1 LKQFLIKYLGAVK
14 LFFGFYKKVE
24 FNDLSRTQPVSRLF
38 GIDRGKPIDR
48 YYIEKFLSA
57 HSNDIR
63 GRVLEIAEN
72 TYSRKFAD
80 KKSNEIHVFETL
92 QFDGTG
98 KPSTIVADLTK
109 PASLPES
116 RYDCFICTQTYNFI
130 YDVRQAIAGTCHLL
144 KNEGIVLATVAGIS
158 QVSRYDMDRWGDY
171 WRFTGKS
178 VLKLFEDVFG
188 EGNVEIVTFG
198 NVLAATALLQGLSVE
213 DLPDQSLL
221 DEVDP
226 DYPVIIGVKAKK
238 LVR

>member
-1 LKQFLIKYLGAVK
+1 MKQFLIKYLGAVK

-24 FNDLSRTQPVSRLF
+24 FNDLTRIQPVSRLF

-48 YYIEKFLSA
+48 YYIENFLSA

-63 GRVLEIAEN
+63 GRILEVAED

-80 KKSNEIHVFETL
+80 TKSNEVPVFETL
-92 QFDGTG
+92 HFDGSG
-98 KPSTIVADLTK
+98 KPSTFTGDLTN
-109 PASLPES
+109 PASLPEN

-130 YDVRQAIAGTCHLL
+130 YDVRQAIAGTYHLL

-171 WRFTGKS
+171 WRFSTQS
-178 VLKLFEDVFG
+178 ALKLFEDVFG
-188 EGNVEIVTFG
+188 NGNVEIVTFG
-198 NVLAATALLQGLSVE
+198 NVLAATALLQGLAVE

-221 DEVDP
+221 DDVDP